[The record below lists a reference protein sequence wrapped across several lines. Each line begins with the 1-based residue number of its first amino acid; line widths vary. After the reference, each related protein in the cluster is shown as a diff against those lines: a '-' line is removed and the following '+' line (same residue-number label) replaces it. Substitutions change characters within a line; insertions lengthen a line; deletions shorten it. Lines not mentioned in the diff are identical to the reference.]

1 MDSNQSGADL
11 GIIWGPFQ
19 GGQFALCIKDP
30 DDQTKTT
37 VSRCLAP
44 TSSCK
49 RRKKAEPEHF

>member
-1 MDSNQSGADL
+1 MDWNQSGADL
-11 GIIWGPFQ
+11 GISWGPFQ
-19 GGQFALCIKDP
+19 GGQFALGIKDP

-37 VSRCLAP
+37 HSRRLAP